1 MPAQTPN
8 PLNFRA
14 LRAGWSIPTRGIM
27 CAGVLALLAACS
39 SGPRLDQAQ
48 LAARYAA
55 QAHGNYAPPGP
66 PSDPWGPYI
75 QEASTRFD
83 LPPQWIRA
91 VMRQES
97 GGHEYLNGG
106 LITSSAG
113 AMGLMQVM
121 PETYEEMRAQNN
133 LGADPYNPHDN
144 IMAGTAYLRE
154 MYDLYGSP
162 GFLAAYNAGPRRLD
176 DYLTRHRAL
185 PDETRH
191 YVAAIGPNLGGEQP
205 LRVSPV
211 QQLAMNQIPMNIP
224 PGPRRS
230 YPVQYASALPAG
242 PRRYDP
248 NVRVTA
254 TSLPE
259 PPAPPMMTAQAQPR
273 PQPGGFHLVPRA
285 MADTAPL
292 RATAPLAGSWAIQV
306 GAYAHAPEAERA
318 AAEARDRSPVLRVS
332 RTFVGEVH
340 EKHGMLYRA
349 RLTGLSR
356 EAALRGCEAQHGHS
370 ACIVLSPAAQ
380 S

>member
-144 IMAGTAYLRE
+144 IMAGTAYPR
-154 MYDLYGSP
+154 GVQR
-162 GFLAAYNAGPRRLD
+162 GAAAARRL
-176 DYLTRHRAL
+176 
-185 PDETRH
+185 PD
-191 YVAAIGPNLGGEQP
+191 AA
-205 LRVSPV
+205 
-211 QQLAMNQIPMNIP
+211 
-224 PGPRRS
+224 PGAARR
-230 YPVQYASALPAG
+230 
-242 PRRYDP
+242 D
-248 NVRVTA
+248 
-254 TSLPE
+254 
-259 PPAPPMMTAQAQPR
+259 
-273 PQPGGFHLVPRA
+273 
-285 MADTAPL
+285 
-292 RATAPLAGSWAIQV
+292 
-306 GAYAHAPEAERA
+306 
-318 AAEARDRSPVLRVS
+318 
-332 RTFVGEVH
+332 
-340 EKHGMLYRA
+340 
-349 RLTGLSR
+349 
-356 EAALRGCEAQHGHS
+356 AALCRGDR
-370 ACIVLSPAAQ
+370 AQ
-380 S
+380 SRG